1 MNDAERFFC
10 SESDYEIIIKQE
22 LTMNKK
28 VLVIVSSPRKGG
40 NSELLCDSFIKGARE
55 NGNEVEKLL
64 LREKK
69 IAPCIA
75 CEACLRNGGTCVQED
90 DMAGILDK
98 LVYAD
103 VIVLSTPVYYYSVS
117 AQLKVMIDRSL
128 AGGKRLINKEFYLI
142 ATAADGKQAMETT
155 MNDMLGYVRC
165 LSGSSVKGRVYGSAF
180 GIGEIKGK
188 DAVEEA
194 YRLGC
199 GC

>member
-1 MNDAERFFC
+1 
-10 SESDYEIIIKQE
+10 
-22 LTMNKK
+22 
-28 VLVIVSSPRKGG
+28 
-40 NSELLCDSFIKGARE
+40 
-55 NGNEVEKLL
+55 
-64 LREKK
+64 
-69 IAPCIA
+69 
-75 CEACLRNGGTCVQED
+75 
-90 DMAGILDK
+90 MAGILDK

-128 AGGKRLINKEFYLI
+128 AGGKRLMNKEFYLI

>member
-1 MNDAERFFC
+1 
-10 SESDYEIIIKQE
+10 
-22 LTMNKK
+22 MNKK

-128 AGGKRLINKEFYLI
+128 AGGKRLMNKEFYLI

-188 DAVEEA
+188 AAVEEA

>member
-1 MNDAERFFC
+1 
-10 SESDYEIIIKQE
+10 
-22 LTMNKK
+22 MNKK

-98 LVYAD
+98 LGLCRCNRAFHSG
-103 VIVLSTPVYYYSVS
+103 IL
-117 AQLKVMIDRSL
+117 LL
-128 AGGKRLINKEFYLI
+128 GFG
-142 ATAADGKQAMETT
+142 TT
-155 MNDMLGYVRC
+155 QSND
-165 LSGSSVKGRVYGSAF
+165 
-180 GIGEIKGK
+180 
-188 DAVEEA
+188 
-194 YRLGC
+194 
-199 GC
+199 

>member
-1 MNDAERFFC
+1 
-10 SESDYEIIIKQE
+10 
-22 LTMNKK
+22 MNKK

-40 NSELLCDSFIKGARE
+40 NSELSCDSFIKGARE

-128 AGGKRLINKEFYLI
+128 AGGKRLMNKEFYLI